1 VEEILEDHM
10 NVSRTYLDELTFGF
24 CRQKEWAEKAFTQVQ
39 ADSDFFRKPGVFSNS
54 IAAIIKHVAGNL
66 SSRWRDFLTS
76 DGEKPDRDRDAEFVI
91 GEQDTQANLIA
102 AWERGWS
109 TLFATLMNLTDADFP
124 KTVRIRGEDHTVHQ
138 ALLRS
143 LAHVAYHTG
152 QIVYL
157 SRLVQKEGW
166 EWITIAP
173 GQSRHFNE
181 TMRAPQGPK
190 YLG

>member
-1 VEEILEDHM
+1 M
-10 NVSRTYLDELTFGF
+10 SVSPTRLDEISF
-24 CRQKEWAEKAFTQVQ
+24 CFRKQKEWAEKAFTRVRE
-39 ADSDFFRKPGVFSNS
+39 DRDFFRKPGEFSNS

-66 SSRWRDFLTS
+66 SSRWREFLTS

-91 GEQDTQANLIA
+91 GEQDTRASLIA
-102 AWERGWS
+102 AWETGWS
-109 TLFATLMNLTDADFP
+109 TLFDTLADLTEADFS
-124 KTVRIRGEDHTVHQ
+124 KTIRIRGEEHTVDQ

-143 LAHVAYHTG
+143 LTHVAYHTG

-157 SRLVQKEGW
+157 SRLMQAEGW

-173 GQSRHFNE
+173 GQSRRFTE
-181 TMRAPQGPK
+181 AMQAQQGKP

>member
-1 VEEILEDHM
+1 MSVSRALLEEI
-10 NVSRTYLDELTFGF
+10 VFGF
-24 CRQKEWAEKAFTQVQ
+24 RKQKDWAERAFVQVR
-39 ADSDFFRKPGVFSNS
+39 ADSDFFHKPGEFSNS

-66 SSRWRDFLTS
+66 ASRWRDFLST

-91 GEQDTQANLIA
+91 GEQDTRASLIA
-102 AWERGWS
+102 AWDRGWS
-109 TLFATLMNLTDADFP
+109 ILFDTLADLGDGDFGN
-124 KTVRIRGEDHTVHQ
+124 TVRIRGEEHTVHQ

-143 LAHVAYHTG
+143 LAHMAYHTG

-157 SRLVQKEGW
+157 CRLMQKDDW

-173 GQSRHFNE
+173 GQSQQFNE
-181 TMRAPQGPK
+181 AMRDPTGKK

>member
-1 VEEILEDHM
+1 MSLGQAYLEDVLLSFRKQKQLAE
-10 NVSRTYLDELTFGF
+10 NAFQQVVADEDL
-24 CRQKEWAEKAFTQVQ
+24 
-39 ADSDFFRKPGVFSNS
+39 FRKPGEFSNS
-54 IAAIIKHVAGNL
+54 IAAIINHVAGNL

-76 DGEKPDRDRDAEFVI
+76 DGEKPDRNRDAEFVI
-91 GEQDTQANLIA
+91 GEQDTRANLTA

-109 TLFATLMNLTDADFP
+109 TLFDTLTGLSDADLQ
-124 KTVRIRGEDHTVHQ
+124 KAVRIRGEEHTALQ

-157 SRLVQKEGW
+157 SRLTQKEGW
-166 EWITIAP
+166 QWITIAP
-173 GQSRHFNE
+173 GQSRQFNE
-181 TMRAPQGPK
+181 AMRAQEGRK

>member
-1 VEEILEDHM
+1 MASRTCLEEI
-10 NVSRTYLDELTFGF
+10 TFGF
-24 CRQKEWAEKAFTQVQ
+24 RKQKEWAEQAFTQVR
-39 ADSDFFRKPGVFSNS
+39 ADSDFFRKPGEFSNS
-54 IAAIIKHVAGNL
+54 IAAIINHVAGNL

-76 DGEKPDRDRDAEFVI
+76 DGEKPDRNRDAEFVI
-91 GEQDTQANLIA
+91 GEHDTRANLIA

-109 TLFATLMNLTDADFP
+109 TLFDTLTSLSDADLQ
-124 KTVRIRGEDHTVHQ
+124 KTVRIRGEEHTALQ

-157 SRLVQKEGW
+157 SRLTQKEGW
-166 EWITIAP
+166 QWITIAP
-173 GQSRHFNE
+173 GQSRQFNE
-181 TMRAPQGPK
+181 AMRAQEGRK

>member
-1 VEEILEDHM
+1 M
-10 NVSRTYLDELTFGF
+10 SVSRTYLDEITFGF
-24 CRQKEWAEKAFTQVQ
+24 RKQKDWADKAFSQVK
-39 ADSDFFRKPGVFSNS
+39 ADSDFFRSPGEFSNS

-91 GEQDTQANLIA
+91 GEQDTRANLIA
-102 AWERGWS
+102 AWEAGWS
-109 TLFATLMNLTDADFP
+109 TLFDTLANLSDDDFQ
-124 KTVRIRGEDHTVHQ
+124 KAVVIRGEKHTVHQ

-157 SRLVQKEGW
+157 CRLMQKEGW

-173 GQSRHFNE
+173 GQSRQFTEAMH
-181 TMRAPQGPK
+181 APKGKQ

>member
-1 VEEILEDHM
+1 M
-10 NVSRTYLDELTFGF
+10 GMSRTFLDEIAFGF
-24 CRQKEWAEKAFTQVQ
+24 RKQKDWADKAFSQVRE
-39 ADSDFFRKPGVFSNS
+39 DSDFFRKPGEFSNS

-76 DGEKPDRDRDAEFVI
+76 DGEKPDRNRDAEFFV
-91 GEQDTQANLIA
+91 GEEDTKANLIA
-102 AWERGWS
+102 AWEAGWA
-109 TLFATLMNLTDADFP
+109 TLFGTLSNLTDDDFQ
-124 KTVRIRGEDHTVHQ
+124 KAIFIRGEKHTVHQ

-157 SRLVQKEGW
+157 SRLMQKEGW

-173 GQSRHFNE
+173 GQSQQFTEAMHAE
-181 TMRAPQGPK
+181 KGKK

>member
-1 VEEILEDHM
+1 M
-10 NVSRTYLDELTFGF
+10 SNSRTCLDEITFGF
-24 CRQKEWAEKAFTQVQ
+24 RKQKEWADKAFSQVRE
-39 ADSDFFRKPGVFSNS
+39 DSDFYCKPGEFSNS

-66 SSRWRDFLTS
+66 SSRWRGFLTS
-76 DGEKPDRDRDAEFVI
+76 DGEKPDRDRDAEFFV
-91 GEQDTQANLIA
+91 GEKDTRANLIT
-102 AWERGWS
+102 AWETGWS
-109 TLFATLMNLTDADFP
+109 TLFETLANLTDDDFQ
-124 KTVRIRGEDHTVHQ
+124 KTVRIRGEQHTVHQ

-157 SRLVQKEGW
+157 SRLMQKEGW

-173 GQSRHFNE
+173 GQSRQFTEAMHAK
-181 TMRAPQGPK
+181 RGRK

>member
-1 VEEILEDHM
+1 MSGSRTCLEEI
-10 NVSRTYLDELTFGF
+10 TFSF
-24 CRQKEWAEKAFTQVQ
+24 RKQKEWADKAFTQVQ
-39 ADSDFFRKPGVFSNS
+39 ADSDFFRKPGEFSNS
-54 IAAIIKHVAGNL
+54 IAAILKHVAGNL
-66 SSRWRDFLTS
+66 ASRWRDFLTS
-76 DGEKPDRDRDAEFVI
+76 DGEKPDRNRDAEFVI
-91 GEQDTQANLIA
+91 GEQDTRANLIA

-109 TLFATLMNLTDADFP
+109 TLFDSLTPLTDIDLQQSI
-124 KTVRIRGEDHTVHQ
+124 RIRGEEHTVFQ

-157 SRLVQKEGW
+157 SRLIQKEGW

-173 GQSRHFNE
+173 GQSRQFNE
-181 TMRAPQGPK
+181 AMHAQKGKK